1 MESWG
6 RIVGGH
12 PWRVLLAALAVV
24 VAAAGYAIGVF
35 GPLSNGGFSDP
46 GSESA
51 RVESAIRAD
60 FPRQA
65 VDLVAVYS
73 SPDLLV
79 TDPAFRTSVEQA
91 LATVREELRIQ
102 TTTWY
107 DDQQPSLVG
116 NDGHA
121 TRVLITLPGDGEEAR
136 VDAFRRIKPL
146 LHADGLD
153 TAVGG
158 MYAVYDDVDAQ
169 VSEDIARAESI
180 SMPFVFLLSLLIFG
194 SLVAALMP
202 TMVGGVA
209 VVGAFAVVRLL
220 TLVTDVSVFA
230 INVITLMGM
239 GLAIDYALFVVSRF
253 REELGGES
261 SREAVGAALERTMA
275 TAGRTVFFSG
285 VIVAAS
291 LSSLLLFP
299 MTFLRSMGLG
309 GMAAVLVAMTAS
321 LTVLP
326 AVLGVLGRRID
337 LGRIRRRRVGRHTA
351 GRQRWA
357 GIARAV
363 MRRPVVFLVAI
374 SALLLVLGGPMLTAR
389 WGGVDET
396 VLPASAPSRVA
407 ADLQTEWFGGE
418 QSTAEIVVR
427 GGSAADQAA
436 FLSDLASTPGVDYVV
451 PLTSRTIHGEL
462 SALVQAAWSGN
473 SQLESSQ
480 QVVRDLREVAAPAG
494 VTAEVGGSTADTVDL
509 VHAIVSTLPWM
520 GLLVA
525 VVMFVLLF
533 VAFGSLVLPA
543 KAIVMNTVSIA
554 ASFGVVTWVFQ
565 DGHLSGPLGFT
576 AQGYLDATQPILMLA
591 VLFGLSMDYEV
602 FLLSRIREDWDAT
615 GDNTQAVAAGLQHTG
630 RIITSAA
637 LLLAV
642 VIGGF
647 ATSGIV
653 FIKMLGLGMLV
664 AVLLD
669 ATIVRAL
676 LVPATMRLLGG
687 LNWWAPGPLRRWW
700 ERWGHGRPAP
710 APEPASASE
719 PAPVAVTG
727 T

>member
-1 MESWG
+1 MPLSYNMRNLKVRWQVTLLAVLGIALVVAVFIVLAAMASGFRLALAGTGVAENAMIVQRGSTSELTSG
-6 RIVGGH
+6 IPRSQISLLAIDSRVSRDAEGRALASPEHVIIFNATKKADGQSTNVLIRGVTPMAFVVRHGIRIVEGRTFSPGLYELIVGTRIRD
-12 PWRVLLAALAVV
+12 RVNGLDLGSTIKIARRDWTVV
-24 VAAAGYAIGVF
+24 GVFSSEGSGFESEVWGDADAIGPAF
-35 GPLSNGGFSDP
+35 NRSGGFSSLAVRLADP
-46 GSESA
+46 STA
-51 RVESAIRAD
+51 
-60 FPRQA
+60 QA
-65 VDLVAVYS
+65 FDQEIQHNPQMQLQ
-73 SPDLLV
+73 L
-79 TDPAFRTSVEQA
+79 TDPA
-91 LATVREELRIQ
+91 
-102 TTTWY
+102 
-107 DDQQPSLVG
+107 
-116 NDGHA
+116 
-121 TRVLITLPGDGEEAR
+121 
-136 VDAFRRIKPL
+136 
-146 LHADGLD
+146 
-153 TAVGG
+153 GG
-158 MYAVYDDVDAQ
+158 A
-169 VSEDIARAESI
+169 
-180 SMPFVFLLSLLIFG
+180 
-194 SLVAALMP
+194 
-202 TMVGGVA
+202 
-209 VVGAFAVVRLL
+209 
-220 TLVTDVSVFA
+220 
-230 INVITLMGM
+230 
-239 GLAIDYALFVVSRF
+239 
-253 REELGGES
+253 
-261 SREAVGAALERTMA
+261 
-275 TAGRTVFFSG
+275 
-285 VIVAAS
+285 
-291 LSSLLLFP
+291 
-299 MTFLRSMGLG
+299 
-309 GMAAVLVAMTAS
+309 
-321 LTVLP
+321 
-326 AVLGVLGRRID
+326 
-337 LGRIRRRRVGRHTA
+337 HT
-351 GRQRWA
+351 
-357 GIARAV
+357 
-363 MRRPVVFLVAI
+363 
-374 SALLLVLGGPMLTAR
+374 LVLGGPMLTAR

-687 LNWWAPGPLRRWW
+687 LNWWAPGPLRHWW

-710 APEPASASE
+710 APEPASE